1 MKPAGIL
8 VLWPALDLL
17 PSPPAVVPTDDA
29 RSVAYPRDYRQW
41 THVKTLLV
49 TPAHPQFAKIGGFQ
63 HIYANSAAMHGYR
76 TRDFPEGSVIV
87 LDWIELRDDRVAY
100 NEGARRQVDVMVKDA
115 QRFGES
121 EGWGF
126 QRFAGDS
133 SPDDDP
139 RLAPAQC
146 LACHRQ
152 RRVDGLVLSRYRP

>member
-1 MKPAGIL
+1 MKPHAIL
-8 VLWPALDLL
+8 VLLPVLALLV
-17 PSPPAVVPTDDA
+17 SAGPAVSANDA
-29 RSVAYPRDYRQW
+29 STVQFPRDYRQW

-63 HIYANSAAMHGYR
+63 HIYANTAAMRGYR
-76 TRDFPEGSVIV
+76 TRDFPDGSVIV
-87 LDWIELRDDRVAY
+87 LDWIEMRDDRVAY

-115 QRFGES
+115 QRFGDS
-121 EGWGF
+121 DGWGF

-133 SPDDDP
+133 TTDRDS
-139 RLAPAQC
+139 RLEPAQC